1 MMRRTGVK
9 RLALCTVLLTLS
21 PAAIGWGQAATP
33 SSTSPLAAA
42 LLAKEN
48 AVAEA
53 EKKKDAAAL
62 RQDVADDFAGVAT
75 NGQPFG
81 RDEMLEG
88 FNEVSLVEYTIYDA
102 QVVQVN
108 EGAAIL
114 TYDAIVRISGGDSV
128 IPRYQRVSSLW
139 VSQGGAWKLKYQQ
152 ATAKKWGD

>member
-1 MMRRTGVK
+1 MK
-9 RLALCTVLLTLS
+9 RLAMCAVLLTL
-21 PAAIGWGQAATP
+21 AAIAWGQAAAP
-33 SSTSPLAAA
+33 SGASSLTAT

-53 EKKKDAAAL
+53 EKRKDTAAL
-62 RQDVADDFAGVAT
+62 GQDLADDFTGIAT

-102 QVVQVN
+102 AVFPVN

-114 TYDAIVRISGGDSV
+114 TYDAIVRISGGDSL

-139 VSQGGAWKLKYQQ
+139 VSQGGAWKLKFQQ